1 MPLQPPIAEIAPVRS
16 VWVFVLILCG
26 SLTSCTP
33 FVHYSEKALDP
44 AARAKVLTDRRLEAR
59 PWALSELIA
68 DATAHHPDIAVA
80 RARYD
85 AAVAAIR
92 TAGERPNPTVSLSPQ
107 IITPYTALIAG
118 TYGVDFDWT
127 FETAGKRNRR
137 LDLAQ
142 VRTRTAAAEVVT
154 AIWTVRGGVRRAL
167 LDLYAAEER
176 TALLTSAISKQGALL
191 KALDERVAAGAE
203 SRQISSQA
211 RLLQAQLRIQAAETG
226 RLASDARAALA
237 ESMAISVAGLS
248 GLTFTY
254 NAFRETPS
262 TLPDRQCALTR
273 RADILA
279 ALADY
284 AAAEATL
291 RLEVAGQYPDLHLN
305 PGYSLDAGENKWT
318 LGIGLTLPILN
329 HNEGAIGEAEAKRQE
344 TAAVFDS
351 VQSRVLA
358 DYERSTLA
366 YRAARVTAGSTETLL
381 AEQIAQMDSE
391 KRLLDAGAGDRTT
404 LLSLEVERAT
414 TLTARL
420 DAQIEV
426 QSALG
431 AIEEATQTPAL

>member
-1 MPLQPPIAEIAPVRS
+1 
-16 VWVFVLILCG
+16 
-26 SLTSCTP
+26 
-33 FVHYSEKALDP
+33 
-44 AARAKVLTDRRLEAR
+44 
-59 PWALSELIA
+59 
-68 DATAHHPDIAVA
+68 
-80 RARYD
+80 
-85 AAVAAIR
+85 
-92 TAGERPNPTVSLSPQ
+92 
-107 IITPYTALIAG
+107 
-118 TYGVDFDWT
+118 
-127 FETAGKRNRR
+127 
-137 LDLAQ
+137 
-142 VRTRTAAAEVVT
+142 
-154 AIWTVRGGVRRAL
+154 
-167 LDLYAAEER
+167 
-176 TALLTSAISKQGALL
+176 
-191 KALDERVAAGAE
+191 
-203 SRQISSQA
+203 
-211 RLLQAQLRIQAAETG
+211 
-226 RLASDARAALA
+226 
-237 ESMAISVAGLS
+237 
-248 GLTFTY
+248 
-254 NAFRETPS
+254 
-262 TLPDRQCALTR
+262 LTR
-273 RADILA
+273 RADVLA